1 VQVEQK
7 KDQNTHLDMWFSK
20 MSICSKAIQQEY
32 REKLH
37 ALTFIT
43 LGTYLNCSAR
53 FMKNVFGQKEREFW
67 NTWHS
72 VENKT
77 DMQ

>member
-1 VQVEQK
+1 VHVEQK

-20 MSICSKAIQQEY
+20 ISICFKAIQQEY
-32 REKLH
+32 GEKLH

-43 LGTYLNCSAR
+43 LGYVFKLC
-53 FMKNVFGQKEREFW
+53 NVYEKCFEQKEQEFL

-77 DMQ
+77 EL